1 MKLTLVGAGPGSPRF
16 LTEEGRRALE
26 QADCLIGA
34 PRLLEGVESRAPRF
48 PMTRPEEIASFLEEH
63 REFAA
68 PCLLFSGDT
77 GFYSGARSLLA
88 RLKGWETSLVPGLS
102 SLQYFAARL
111 GSPWQ
116 EWRLVSAHGLAC
128 DPVPPVRRNRFTF
141 FLTGGA
147 SSPASLC
154 RALAAAGLGQL
165 RAAAGADL
173 SYPQEEI
180 AQGLVRELA
189 ERDFPPLSVLLVENS
204 APSAPLTPGVP
215 DEEFLRGKV
224 PMTKREVRSLALCSL
239 GLQEGSVF
247 WDIGAGTGSV
257 AVEAAL
263 LGCAVYAVEQK
274 DEACGL
280 IRRNAE
286 KFHVSLQ
293 LRQGAAPQACQDL
306 PAPDAAFV
314 GGSGGRLEEILLC
327 LLEKNPAVRVAVSA
341 VTVETLA
348 EASALLDR
356 LGFLEVRR
364 IQAAVSL
371 LIPAGRYHRMEAQ
384 NPVFLLS
391 GRGPGA

>member
-1 MKLTLVGAGPGSPRF
+1 MYFSARTGISW
-16 LTEEGRRALE
+16 
-26 QADCLIGA
+26 QD
-34 PRLLEGVESRAPRF
+34 
-48 PMTRPEEIASFLEEH
+48 
-63 REFAA
+63 AA
-68 PCLLFSGDT
+68 F
-77 GFYSGARSLLA
+77 
-88 RLKGWETSLVPGLS
+88 
-102 SLQYFAARL
+102 
-111 GSPWQ
+111 
-116 EWRLVSAHGLAC
+116 VSAHGRALSIASEVRSHRKTFVLTGPDVSSLMKRLTEYGLGRVRVLAGERLSFDDERISEGTAEEFSGRSF
-128 DPVPPVRRNRFTF
+128 DPLTVLLILNPDAQAYVPPGIPDSRM
-141 FLTGGA
+141 
-147 SSPASLC
+147 
-154 RALAAAGLGQL
+154 
-165 RAAAGADL
+165 
-173 SYPQEEI
+173 
-180 AQGLVRELA
+180 
-189 ERDFPPLSVLLVENS
+189 ER
-204 APSAPLTPGVP
+204 G
-215 DEEFLRGKV
+215 RV

-293 LRQGAAPQACQDL
+293 LRQGAAPQACRDL